1 MPTGYRSIPADDGTY
16 EEDEERLTILPS
28 STEPLIRDDGD
39 NGKKGPEDGD
49 EVGPW
54 IWLLTVSAGISGL
67 LFGYDTAS
75 ISAALLHLA
84 PSLSTPEHAVTT
96 WDKSLI
102 TSSTSLGA
110 LIGGLFAGLLA
121 DYMGRKGV
129 IYVADALFVA
139 GAAWQALSNS
149 VAIMVLGRIIVGLGV
164 GVGSLI
170 VPLYISELSPPSH
183 RGRLVIVNVLFIT
196 FGQLIAYGLGIILS
210 PPTLSQDASWRY
222 MLGFGGLPAGLQA
235 IIMIFMPE
243 TPRWLL
249 QHSRRSEAAKVVA
262 KAYGNL
268 TAREVDQ
275 VITGIE
281 AGVSADTSDTLTE
294 KFKLLFSVGGNRR
307 ALTISCLLQGLQ
319 QACGFNSLMYFSA
332 TIFSM
337 VGFKSPTATAMV
349 VAGTNMAATAIAFN
363 LIDRLGRRRIL
374 LLSIPGMA
382 IGLLLCSLA
391 FSHLPMLTP
400 NTTSVT
406 NPWSPVLILFMAFY
420 VASYALGIGA
430 IPWVVQ
436 SEFFPMRVRG
446 LGTGVATA
454 TNWILNFV
462 VGASFL
468 PAVELMYGGAAGLF
482 VFYALVCVAGT
493 VAVWLVYPETKG
505 LRMEEIEEVLREGW
519 GNVGKRVD

>member
-1 MPTGYRSIPADDGTY
+1 MID
-16 EEDEERLTILPS
+16 
-28 STEPLIRDDGD
+28 
-39 NGKKGPEDGD
+39 
-49 EVGPW
+49 
-54 IWLLTVSAGISGL
+54 
-67 LFGYDTAS
+67 DTAS

-84 PSLSTPEHAVTT
+84 PSLSTPEHPVTT

-129 IYVADALFVA
+129 IYVADALFVV
-139 GAAWQALSNS
+139 GAIWQALSNS
-149 VAIMVLGRIIVGLGV
+149 VAAMVLGRTVVGLGV

-183 RGRLVIVNVLFIT
+183 RGRLVIINVLFIT
-196 FGQLIAYGLGIILS
+196 FGQLIAYALGIILS
-210 PPTLSQDASWRY
+210 PPMLSQDASWRY
-222 MLGFGGLPAGLQA
+222 MLGLGGLPAGLQA
-235 IIMIFMPE
+235 IIMIFMPD

-249 QHSRRSEAAKVVA
+249 QHSRRNEAARVIVKV
-262 KAYGNL
+262 YGNL

-281 AGVSADTSDTLTE
+281 AGVSADTSDTLAK
-294 KFKLLFSVGGNRR
+294 KFKHLFNVGGNRR

-337 VGFKSPTATAMV
+337 VGFKNPTATAMV
-349 VAGTNMAATAIAFN
+349 IAGTNMVATAVAFN

-382 IGLLLCSLA
+382 IGLLLCALA
-391 FSHLPMLTP
+391 FSHLPILAP
-400 NTTSVT
+400 DIAAAPSTTSVA
-406 NPWSPVLILFMAFY
+406 NLWSPFLILFMAFY

-446 LGTGVATA
+446 LGTGMATA
-454 TNWILNFV
+454 TNWMLNFIV
-462 VGASFL
+462 SASFL

-493 VAVWLVYPETKG
+493 LAVWWMYPETKG

-519 GNVGKRVD
+519 GSAAKRVD

>member
-1 MPTGYRSIPADDGTY
+1 
-16 EEDEERLTILPS
+16 
-28 STEPLIRDDGD
+28 
-39 NGKKGPEDGD
+39 
-49 EVGPW
+49 
-54 IWLLTVSAGISGL
+54 
-67 LFGYDTAS
+67 
-75 ISAALLHLA
+75 
-84 PSLSTPEHAVTT
+84 
-96 WDKSLI
+96 
-102 TSSTSLGA
+102 
-110 LIGGLFAGLLA
+110 
-121 DYMGRKGV
+121 
-129 IYVADALFVA
+129 
-139 GAAWQALSNS
+139 
-149 VAIMVLGRIIVGLGV
+149 
-164 GVGSLI
+164 
-170 VPLYISELSPPSH
+170 
-183 RGRLVIVNVLFIT
+183 
-196 FGQLIAYGLGIILS
+196 
-210 PPTLSQDASWRY
+210 
-222 MLGFGGLPAGLQA
+222 
-235 IIMIFMPE
+235 
-243 TPRWLL
+243 
-249 QHSRRSEAAKVVA
+249 
-262 KAYGNL
+262 
-268 TAREVDQ
+268 
-275 VITGIE
+275 
-281 AGVSADTSDTLTE
+281 
-294 KFKLLFSVGGNRR
+294 
-307 ALTISCLLQGLQ
+307 
-319 QACGFNSLMYFSA
+319 
-332 TIFSM
+332 
-337 VGFKSPTATAMV
+337 
-349 VAGTNMAATAIAFN
+349 MAATAIAFN